1 MLVFSLVHLNVPARY
16 GYEYLL
22 MELYNTLK
30 QRTCIPEAEVY
41 EQYQTISNLDNCVTN
56 DAIRTQIVLTPK
68 YLKTIPGKPKTDPKL
83 ILTIKLSAWFWTNWN
98 EKKPFVSTINTNTVR
113 ICYATHSS
121 YNELKAFL
129 LFLKP
134 SKVFLNVIPTNSDEK
149 REMFNELKEVQDLYL
164 EKTKQKLTTKKS
176 CFKRLLSGLSE
187 SSNQPEKR
195 PKESTNSL
203 LQSVLDDS
211 F

>member
-1 MLVFSLVHLNVPARY
+1 
-16 GYEYLL
+16 
-22 MELYNTLK
+22 MELYKTLK
-30 QRTCIPEAEVY
+30 QRTCITEAEVY

-56 DAIRTQIVLTPK
+56 DEIRSQIILTPK
-68 YLKTIPGKPKTDPKL
+68 YLKTIPRKPKTDPKL
-83 ILTIKLSAWFWTNWN
+83 ILNIKLSAWFWTNWN
-98 EKKPFVSTINTNTVR
+98 EKKPFVSTINPNTVR
-113 ICYATHSS
+113 VCYATHSS
-121 YNELKAFL
+121 YDELKAFL

-134 SKVFLNVIPTNSDEK
+134 SKVFLNVIPANSDEK
-149 REMFNELKEVQDLYL
+149 RVMFNELQEVQDLYL
-164 EKTKQKLTTKKS
+164 EKPKEKLTTKKS
-176 CFKRLLSGLSE
+176 CFKRLLSGLSQ